1 MSRSV
6 PALAVAALL
15 SNAFCYGLSWWPFKQ
30 LQTLGLHPLW
40 ATVLVDALVLAGI
53 LLFQPRVLGRLLRNR
68 ALWPLLIAAGCT
80 NVGFNWAVT
89 IGDVVRVV
97 LLFYLM
103 PLWAALLA
111 WPLLG
116 EKPTLRSVG
125 FMLLALVGVVLVLKT
140 PETPWPWP
148 QDMADALAL
157 AGGFSFALTNVLL
170 RRLRDSDALSITAA
184 MLLGGTL
191 LCAFTAGVG
200 MQQGL
205 VPYWPAPGVH
215 WLLLALC
222 LALMIGLGNVTLQY
236 GAARLPAR
244 TTALVML
251 CEVVFASVSA
261 IALGAGVLTERVAMG
276 GALICTA
283 ALLSALSSGA
293 QPEYANLPAP
303 KETP

>member
-1 MSRSV
+1 
-6 PALAVAALL
+6 L
-15 SNAFCYGLSWWPFKQ
+15 CYGLSWWPFKQ
-30 LQTLGLHPLW
+30 LQALGLHPLW

-125 FMLLALVGVVLVLKT
+125 FMLLALAGVVLVLKT

-148 QDMADALAL
+148 QDMADVLAL
-157 AGGFSFALTNVLL
+157 GGGFSFALTNVLL
-170 RRLRDSDALSITAA
+170 RRLRDSDALSITAT
-184 MLLGGTL
+184 MLLGGAL
-191 LCAFTAGVG
+191 LCAGVGQRGFGVKVTAVGRDQHDGRAGVELAKLPG
-200 MQQGL
+200 RCPTRQTGANDDQGARALRCVWGGDRVHLDRHHFKVGLGHAAVRTGPGLGHIGPQGSGGEAVFGAASGL
-205 VPYWPAPGVH
+205 VVH
-215 WLLLALC
+215 KATHD
-222 LALMIGLGNVTLQY
+222 ADIGFHGFSLNK
-236 GAARLPAR
+236 RS
-244 TTALVML
+244 
-251 CEVVFASVSA
+251 E
-261 IALGAGVLTERVAMG
+261 
-276 GALICTA
+276 
-283 ALLSALSSGA
+283 
-293 QPEYANLPAP
+293 
-303 KETP
+303 

>member
-1 MSRSV
+1 
-6 PALAVAALL
+6 
-15 SNAFCYGLSWWPFKQ
+15 
-30 LQTLGLHPLW
+30 
-40 ATVLVDALVLAGI
+40 
-53 LLFQPRVLGRLLRNR
+53 
-68 ALWPLLIAAGCT
+68 LWPLLIAAGCT

-103 PLWAALLA
+103 PLWAALLV

-125 FMLLALVGVVLVLKT
+125 FMLLALAGVVLVLKT

-148 QDMADALAL
+148 QDMADVLAL
-157 AGGFSFALTNVLL
+157 GGGLSFALTNVLL
-170 RRLRDSDALSITAA
+170 RRLRDSDALSITAT
-184 MLLGGTL
+184 MLLGGAL
-191 LCAFTAGVG
+191 LCALTAWAG

-205 VPYWPAPGVH
+205 VPTLPDPSVH
-215 WLLLALC
+215 WVLLALG
-222 LALMIGLGNVTLQY
+222 LALMIGVGNVTLQY

-261 IALGAGVLTERVAMG
+261 IALGAGVLTDRVAMG
-276 GALICTA
+276 GALICAA

-293 QPEYANLPAP
+293 QAEHTGPPSA
-303 KETP
+303 KEIP